1 MTNTN
6 VNSSLRWSLPLL
18 GLSFL
23 SAFPVLSAELTVA
36 VTGIKSDTGEI
47 GCALYGGA
55 DGFPLEPSKATE
67 QWHDAQ
73 SAGVQCRFADLDP
86 GAYAVAVSHD
96 FNGNRQ
102 TDTNFLGIP
111 KEPWGVSN
119 NARPRFRAPSFDE
132 AAVQL
137 DQDAGH
143 RIEVRVAK

>member
-1 MTNTN
+1 MNFNIT
-6 VNSSLRWSLPLL
+6 SRLRWGLPLL

-23 SAFPVLSAELTVA
+23 TTSPVLPAELTVA
-36 VTGIKSDTGEI
+36 VTGINSDAGEI

-55 DGFPLEPSKATE
+55 DGFPMEPSKATE
-67 QWHDAQ
+67 QWLDAQ
-73 SAGVQCRFADLDP
+73 KTGVQCQFADLDP
-86 GAYAVAVSHD
+86 GVYAVAVSHD

-102 TDTNFLGIP
+102 TDTNFLGMP

-137 DQDAGH
+137 AQDAGY
-143 RIEVRVAK
+143 RIEVRVAQ